1 MKNIFATDQEGA
13 DDVNQRA
20 VSFSKAQSI
29 IISSDLVKQEK
40 NAAPEN
46 LNQNQLPK
54 QSLES
59 LNIDEQ
65 DIIYQEYLYDKFLLS
80 PIEKYQKYGKWPIKL
95 IVHVMLV
102 LLTTSQILYSSNTL
116 STNSTEQYE
125 QWRLLFF
132 QEESNENV
140 KNKDFENKMIF
151 YSTIQKFQNQTILMF
166 QEMNQNNTYRIQDV
180 YFNYSDISLKVY
192 YNYPMDQHLAGYI
205 HDIQDDDQNPQDDE
219 SKNVQNFDSDGK
231 IQNLDQA
238 SDQVKLKDIPK
249 IPSQRDF
256 YQELNFNM
264 KQNFQ
269 RKLLNHSNSNQNN
282 QKNLQFQK
290 YQQVE
295 LVYPIDRKVGILQ
308 PFDMNNAT
316 QIKKIFQYTNHLEI
330 IMKNVILIKSNLI
343 SCWDF
348 NILYDLYGHATI
360 RALLQ
365 ADGGI
370 CSEEL
375 FNKGIQLHQ
384 EEYQNSYAQPSD
396 NLNDDSQTAVK
407 QQNSI
412 NQQDE
417 ELIRKRQQMKVR
429 GTRYNTYPS
438 TSSQK
443 KQKKSEKFPLN
454 RKKTEQPKGQKI
466 NKQEFFGAFKPPEYE
481 RNGNLYKSGNLLFI
495 GFNTFIDVMSFAC
508 STISLLLCLKYLIQ
522 IIDVYIQTF
531 EKSTKAYIHKDLK
544 KNQSLSKKKGKYLTL
559 QRILAEQRGWNELSL
574 WEKLSY
580 FDLWFFVILIGN
592 FFQMVGSIYLIFLDS
607 QSELDQKTSVVN
619 WTVGI
624 GCFCAWC
631 SLMKYLEH
639 SKSMAII
646 LDVLKFA
653 LPQLFKVLIEFSIL
667 YISFIIIGMTSFW
680 QSERFSDVSSTAVTL
695 FGVVLSDSIF
705 YVAQDCEQNGVLPR
719 FMADFYVILFV
730 LLFIICVTNIM
741 IGILEDGYS
750 RNKMEQKFKKTIE
763 NVDNEKDRAVISKM
777 VQKKELDRGSQM
789 FRRQG
794 SFDSDDGINYGK
806 KNNTN
811 LLSPF
816 QGANF
821 SSPSFQVF
829 TPQQKSLQTSPMV
842 FTKSPKFSDKSKNS
856 PLVQM
861 KMVKN
866 AGIAIQKAKRFVQIK
881 KKEKQEQEK
890 PKPAI
895 SFPNIEQQEEQD
907 ISMFD
912 DQNQLFFSV
921 DNDEQSIQKQN
932 KQVFKQEQH
941 QKDQIKQEED
951 FFKQKEQQEEQAPD
965 QNSEQELEHQRQ
977 LSQRR
982 VLKSK
987 TLHNLKYQTIDE
999 QDSSDSEKD
1008 EKKPSIQKINSNE
1021 DIQEEVQEKQIASSD
1036 QFEKNNL
1043 SFSGPQTFG
1052 TQTQQ
1057 FVQALKEQKQL
1068 SASQVFKNEL
1078 EMLKKK
1084 EVFVDKTNSIF
1095 NNGYKKIKFYLEES
1109 QKLVINTKFLQV
1121 TKQQKRYLFKK
1132 YSSYLQYFQQ
1142 RIAANLLEIEY
1153 FKMD

>member
-1 MKNIFATDQEGA
+1 MKNIFATDQESA
-13 DDVNQRA
+13 DDINQRA
-20 VSFSKAQSI
+20 VSFSKAHSI
-29 IISSDLVKQEK
+29 IVSSNLVQQDK
-40 NAAPEN
+40 NIGPQN
-46 LNQNQLPK
+46 QHQNQNQRK
-54 QSLES
+54 SLES
-59 LNIDEQ
+59 LTIEEQ

-125 QWRLLFF
+125 QWRQLFF
-132 QEESNENV
+132 QEDSNQNIKNNV
-140 KNKDFENKMIF
+140 FENKMI
-151 YSTIQKFQNQTILMF
+151 YYTTVQKFQNQTILMF
-166 QEMNQNNTYRIQDV
+166 DEMNENNTNRIQDV

-192 YNYPMDQHLAGYI
+192 YNYPMDSHLTEYI
-205 HDIQDDDQNPQDDE
+205 HEIQDDNQNPQDQDQQT
-219 SKNVQNFDSDGK
+219 KLVQNSDSDEK
-231 IQNLDQA
+231 NQKLDSD
-238 SDQVKLKDIPK
+238 SDQNNLKDIPK
-249 IPSQRDF
+249 MPRQRDF

-264 KQNFQ
+264 NQNFQ
-269 RKLLNHSNSNQNN
+269 RRILNKTNSNHKSNL
-282 QKNLQFQK
+282 KNFNLQK
-290 YQQVE
+290 YQQVQ
-295 LVYPIDRKVGILQ
+295 LVYPIDRKVGIQQ
-308 PFDMNNAT
+308 PFDMNNIT
-316 QIKKIFQYTNHLEI
+316 QIKQIFQFTNHLEI
-330 IMKNVILIKSNLI
+330 VMKNVILIKSNLI
-343 SCWDF
+343 SCWEF
-348 NILYDLYGHATI
+348 NIFYNLYGHATI
-360 RALLQ
+360 QALLQ

-370 CSEEL
+370 CTEEL
-375 FNKGIQLHQ
+375 FQKGIELHK
-384 EEYQNSYAQPSD
+384 EEYFNSYAQPPTSNVDD
-396 NLNDDSQTAVK
+396 NTQNSN
-407 QQNSI
+407 QQNK
-412 NQQDE
+412 QDE
-417 ELIRKRQQMKVR
+417 ELLKKRQQMKVR
-429 GTRYNTYPS
+429 GTRFNTLSS

-443 KQKKSEKFPLN
+443 KQKKPERSPIN

-466 NKQEFFGAFKPPEYE
+466 NKQELLGIAVKPPDYE

-495 GFNTFIDVMSFAC
+495 GFNTLIDVMSFVC
-508 STISLLLCLKYLIQ
+508 SAISLFLCLKYLIQ

-544 KNQSLSKKKGKYLTL
+544 KNQSLQKNKGKYLTL

-730 LLFIICVTNIM
+730 LMFIICVTNIM

-806 KNNTN
+806 KNNAN
-811 LLSPF
+811 FFSPF
-816 QGANF
+816 QGANQ
-821 SSPSFQVF
+821 SSPSFKVF
-829 TPQQKSLQTSPMV
+829 TPQQKSLQVSPMIYS
-842 FTKSPKFSDKSKNS
+842 KSPKFSDKSKNS

-866 AGIAIQKAKRFVQIK
+866 AGIAIQKAKRFVQIR

-890 PKPAI
+890 PKQAI
-895 SFPNIEQQEEQD
+895 TFPNIQQQEEKD

-912 DQNQLFFSV
+912 DQNLFFSV
-921 DNDEQSIQKQN
+921 DNDQQVNQLETEQA
-932 KQVFKQEQH
+932 FKQEQE
-941 QKDQIKQEED
+941 QTGQRQQEVD
-951 FFKQKEQQEEQAPD
+951 FFEQKQQQDEEIPD
-965 QNSEQELEHQRQ
+965 QSSEQELEQQKQ

-982 VLKSK
+982 KLKSK
-987 TLHNLKYQTIDE
+987 TLHNLNYQTIDE

-1008 EKKPSIQKINSNE
+1008 EKKPSIQKIISSE
-1021 DIQEEVQEKQIASSD
+1021 DIQETQEKKTESD

-1043 SFSGPQTFG
+1043 SFSGPQTFA

-1057 FVQALKEQKQL
+1057 FFQALQVQKQL

-1084 EVFVDKTNSIF
+1084 EVFVDKTNSLF
-1095 NNGYKKIKFYLEES
+1095 NGGYKKIKFYLEES

-1121 TKQQKRYLFKK
+1121 TKQQKRYLYKK

-1153 FKMD
+1153 FQMD

>member
-1 MKNIFATDQEGA
+1 MKNIFATDQDGA

-40 NAAPEN
+40 NTPAQDQ
-46 LNQNQLPK
+46 NQNQLQRK
-54 QSLES
+54 SFES
-59 LNIDEQ
+59 LMIDEQ

-132 QEESNENV
+132 QEDSNQNV
-140 KNKDFENKMIF
+140 KNMYFENKIIF
-151 YSTIQKFQNQTILMF
+151 YSTVQKFQNQMILMF
-166 QEMNQNNTYRIQDV
+166 QEMNLNNTYRIQDV
-180 YFNYSDISLKVY
+180 YFNYSEISLKVY
-192 YNYPMDQHLAGYI
+192 YNYPMDSHLVEYI
-205 HDIQDDDQNPQDDE
+205 HDIQDDNSNPQGQNE
-219 SKNVQNFDSDGK
+219 EIKLVENFDSDQK
-231 IQNLDQA
+231 NKKLDQT
-238 SDQVKLKDIPK
+238 SNQESKKDIHK
-249 IPSQRDF
+249 MSRQRDF

-264 KQNFQ
+264 NQNFQ

-282 QKNLQFQK
+282 QKELLFQK
-290 YQQVE
+290 YQQVQ
-295 LVYPIDRKVGILQ
+295 LVYPIDRKVGIVQ
-308 PFDMNNAT
+308 PYDMNNLT
-316 QIKKIFQYTNHLEI
+316 QIKQIFQYTNHMEI

-348 NILYDLYGHATI
+348 NIFYDLYGHATI

-370 CSEEL
+370 CTEEL
-375 FNKGIQLHQ
+375 FQKGIELHQ
-384 EEYQNSYAQPSD
+384 EEYFNSYAQPNS
-396 NLNDDSQTAVK
+396 NFNDDSQNAK
-407 QQNSI
+407 QENSI
-412 NQQDE
+412 NKQDE
-417 ELIRKRQQMKVR
+417 ELMRKRQQMKVK
-429 GTRYNTYPS
+429 GTRYNTFTS
-438 TSSQK
+438 TSAQK
-443 KQKKSEKFPLN
+443 KQKKSEKSPLS
-454 RKKTEQPKGQKI
+454 RKKAEQTKGQKI
-466 NKQEFFGAFKPPEYE
+466 NKKKLLEIPAKPPDYE

-495 GFNTFIDVMSFAC
+495 GFNTFIDVMSFVC
-508 STISLLLCLKYLIQ
+508 STISLLLCLKYLIE
-522 IIDVYIQTF
+522 IVDVYIQTF

-544 KNQSLSKKKGKYLTL
+544 KNQTLSKKKGKYLTL

-607 QSELDQKTSVVN
+607 KSELDQKTSVIN
-619 WTVGI
+619 WTVGM

-680 QSERFSDVSSTAVTL
+680 QSERFSDISSTAVTL

-705 YVAQDCEQNGVLPR
+705 YVAQDCEQNGVLPK

-730 LLFIICVTNIM
+730 LMFIICVTNIM

-777 VQKKELDRGSQM
+777 VQKKELDRGSKI

-806 KNNTN
+806 KNNTII
-811 LLSPF
+811 LSSF
-816 QGANF
+816 QGANG

-829 TPQQKSLQTSPMV
+829 TPKQRSLQASPMV
-842 FTKSPKFSDKSKNS
+842 FTKSPKLGDKSKNS

-890 PKPAI
+890 PKLSI
-895 SFPNIEQQEEQD
+895 TFPNIEQYGEKD

-921 DNDEQSIQKQN
+921 DNDEQTKQQQI
-932 KQVFKQEQH
+932 KDELKQEQE
-941 QKDQIKQEED
+941 QKGQKKQEVD
-951 FFKQKEQQEEQAPD
+951 FFEQKQQQEEQISD
-965 QNSEQELEHQRQ
+965 QNSEQELEEQRQ

-982 VLKSK
+982 MLKSK
-987 TLHNLKYQTIDE
+987 TLHNLNYQTIDE

-1021 DIQEEVQEKQIASSD
+1021 DIQEPQKKNVGSD
-1036 QFEKNNL
+1036 QFEKNNI
-1043 SFSGPQTFG
+1043 SFSGPQIFS

-1057 FVQALKEQKQL
+1057 FVQQLQEQKQL

-1084 EVFVDKTNSIF
+1084 EVFVDKTNSLF

-1109 QKLVINTKFLQV
+1109 QKLVINTKFFQI